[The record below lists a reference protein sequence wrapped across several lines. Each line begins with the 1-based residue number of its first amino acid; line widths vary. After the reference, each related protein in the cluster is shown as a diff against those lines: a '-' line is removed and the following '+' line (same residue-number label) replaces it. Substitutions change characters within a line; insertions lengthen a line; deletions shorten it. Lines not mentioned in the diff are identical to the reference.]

1 MRKLI
6 FSFILVLFGTSLI
19 AKTYFIA
26 PSGNDTT
33 GDGSITAPYFS
44 IMKVQQYVV
53 AGDTVFAR
61 GGTYKIAQSQISQT
75 FTLGPYA
82 TVNYMTKSGSSSLK
96 RICYW
101 AYPGE
106 HPIFDFSNVKPTGY
120 RVTAFYV
127 TGSWLYFK
135 GLEVIGVQVTIS
147 THTQSECFRN
157 EGSNNIFE
165 QLVMHDGMA
174 IGFYL
179 TKGANNLILNCDAY
193 RNWDYFSETGNGG
206 NTDGFGCHPSS
217 DGSGNIFRGCRSW
230 FNSDDGYD
238 CINAYESVTF
248 ENCWAF
254 YNGYNTSFVSEG
266 DGNGFKAGGY
276 GQAPVVSKLPSPI
289 PSHTVRFCLAF
300 RNKANGFY
308 SNHHVV
314 TGCSFFNNTAYHNGT
329 NYNMLSQL
337 ITKSTKTGNDTTI
350 DCPGFNHV
358 LHNNISFRY
367 STQTET
373 ANLGTCVNTY
383 NSFSPN
389 SGITVSSTD
398 FVSTDESALVAP
410 RQPDGSLPAI
420 NFLKLKEGSN
430 LIDKGMYLGFTFYG
444 SAPDLGAFESNYSTE
459 SSSIFVDN
467 QLPFYPNPV
476 HDLLYLKNSTHQTYE
491 IFDTLGNRLFTTILN
506 HIDVSKLSKGI
517 YILKINT
524 DQNTSKTYKII
535 KF

>member
-1 MRKLI
+1 
-6 FSFILVLFGTSLI
+6 
-19 AKTYFIA
+19 
-26 PSGNDTT
+26 
-33 GDGSITAPYFS
+33 
-44 IMKVQQYVV
+44 
-53 AGDTVFAR
+53 
-61 GGTYKIAQSQISQT
+61 
-75 FTLGPYA
+75 
-82 TVNYMTKSGSSSLK
+82 
-96 RICYW
+96 
-101 AYPGE
+101 
-106 HPIFDFSNVKPTGY
+106 
-120 RVTAFYV
+120 
-127 TGSWLYFK
+127 
-135 GLEVIGVQVTIS
+135 
-147 THTQSECFRN
+147 
-157 EGSNNIFE
+157 
-165 QLVMHDGMA
+165 
-174 IGFYL
+174 
-179 TKGANNLILNCDAY
+179 
-193 RNWDYFSETGNGG
+193 
-206 NTDGFGCHPSS
+206 
-217 DGSGNIFRGCRSW
+217 
-230 FNSDDGYD
+230 
-238 CINAYESVTF
+238 
-248 ENCWAF
+248 
-254 YNGYNTSFVSEG
+254 
-266 DGNGFKAGGY
+266 
-276 GQAPVVSKLPSPI
+276 
-289 PSHTVRFCLAF
+289 
-300 RNKANGFY
+300 
-308 SNHHVV
+308 
-314 TGCSFFNNTAYHNGT
+314 
-329 NYNMLSQL
+329 MLSQL

-476 HDLLYLKNSTHQTYE
+476 HDLLYLRNSTHQTYE